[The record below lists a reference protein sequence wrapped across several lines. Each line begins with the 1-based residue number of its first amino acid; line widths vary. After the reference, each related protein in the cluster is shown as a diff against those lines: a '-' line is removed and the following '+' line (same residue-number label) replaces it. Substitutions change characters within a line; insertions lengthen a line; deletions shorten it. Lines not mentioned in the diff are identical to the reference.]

1 MKKSTAG
8 RYQSKVISQ
17 RIRARSAQ
25 AFENERT
32 RAEILYITRRYE
44 YSLSSKYE
52 TGVDMKTGRLKI
64 CNGMAALL
72 LLWAVAGCASA
83 PKPVTEDADIKSVMA
98 AGNASMRAGD
108 YEGAVSY
115 FSRALAIDMT
125 DSEAFGNLGV
135 AYYYLERYDEAVR
148 EVLQAVVLSPDE
160 INWRLNLGAI
170 YTRKEDHERAARA
183 YGAAVDIARELPGV
197 DRYQL
202 RNALAGLGRSSELA
216 GQYDQA
222 LDAYEEA
229 LVFAPDDTELLTG
242 AGNVYYRQGRLDEAE
257 ASYFRALAQDST
269 HAVARYNVA
278 LVYARTGRYDEAV
291 ELFADI
297 PAVDRRLEGA
307 LEGSTVSAVD
317 RSKTRSIAAYRAR
330 LGRMGGA
337 PPPDRRRERRSL
349 PYNHVMGVAYY
360 EQGAYIEAMQA
371 FERVL
376 EEDPGLADTHLYIGN
391 IHAIQHR
398 HSAAIDAYER
408 AIDADAGFV
417 EAYNNLGSMY
427 ANVDR
432 TEDAMEAYRKALS
445 LNDRFYDAR
454 TNLGLLYAEAGRLDE
469 AVEEYKK
476 VIRAEVGIAEVH
488 NNLGMV
494 YLWQRKYDEAGE
506 QFRKA
511 IALRG
516 DFPEAYNNLALSY
529 SRNAFLDDVIGTWR
543 ALAAGWAGQDPAGGV
558 VRDWLPLRRIP
569 ARSSAVGGEARA
581 AYREGVDAAFGHG
594 LDAALSHFREALAM
608 RPGWDA
614 ARTAIAAV
622 LLAQGKWDEV
632 AAAAAKTPEPA
643 PSDPLPD
650 AILAIAQVSGGDY
663 GQALKSWERAV
674 RLAAEPDRT
683 AAREALAAM
692 RARTEAGESV
702 LEALGRA
709 VALRPGFATAHFNI
723 GLVNDLLHRYH
734 QGIRSYREV
743 VRLAP
748 ELAAGHFRLGI
759 AYYRLGE
766 MELARDAMREYI
778 RLSADPML
786 VPQVETFLNRQG

>member
-1 MKKSTAG
+1 
-8 RYQSKVISQ
+8 
-17 RIRARSAQ
+17 
-25 AFENERT
+25 
-32 RAEILYITRRYE
+32 
-44 YSLSSKYE
+44 
-52 TGVDMKTGRLKI
+52 MKTGRLKI

-183 YGAAVDIARELPGV
+183 YGAAVDIARELPGA

-307 LEGSTVSAVD
+307 MEGSTVSAVD
-317 RSKTRSIAAYRAR
+317 RSKTRSITAYRAR
-330 LGRMGGA
+330 FGRMGGA
-337 PPPDRRRERRSL
+337 PPPDSRRGRRPL
-349 PYNHVMGVAYY
+349 PYTHVMGVSYY
-360 EQGAYIEAMQA
+360 EQGAYIEAMRA
-371 FERVL
+371 FEKAL

-391 IHAIQHR
+391 IHARQHR
-398 HSAAIDAYER
+398 HTAAIEAYER
-408 AIDADAGFV
+408 AVAADAGFV

-432 TEDAMEAYRKALS
+432 TEDAMEAYRKALT

-454 TNLGLLYAEAGRLDE
+454 TNLGLLYAEAGRLDD
-469 AVEEYKK
+469 AVDEYMK

-494 YLWQRKYDEAGE
+494 YLWQRRYDEASE
-506 QFRKA
+506 QFKRA

-529 SRNAFLDDVIGTWR
+529 SRNAVLNDVIGTWR
-543 ALAAGWAGQDPAGGV
+543 ELAAGWAGHDRAAGVIHDG
-558 VRDWLPLRRIP
+558 LLLRRIP
-569 ARSSAVGGEARA
+569 ANSSAVGGDARL
-581 AYREGVDAAFGHG
+581 AYRDGVDAAYAHD
-594 LDAALSHFREALAM
+594 LEAALSHFRQALAL
-608 RPGWDA
+608 RPGWHA
-614 ARTAIAAV
+614 ARTAVGAV
-622 LLAQGKWDEV
+622 LLARRKWNEVV
-632 AAAAAKTPEPA
+632 AAVAKTPEPA
-643 PSDPLPD
+643 PSDPLPN

-663 GQALKSWERAV
+663 GQALKSWEEAV
-674 RLAAEPDRT
+674 NLAAEPDRT
-683 AAREALAAM
+683 AAREALAVM
-692 RARTEAGESV
+692 RTRTEAGESV
-702 LEALGRA
+702 LNALDRA
-709 VALRPGFATAHFNI
+709 VTLRPGFATAHFNI
-723 GLVNDLLHRYH
+723 GLVNDQLHRYR
-734 QGIRSYREV
+734 QGIQSYKEV

-766 MELARDAMREYI
+766 IDLARDAMREYI
-778 RLSADPML
+778 RLSEDPML
-786 VPQVETFLNRQG
+786 VPQVETFLNKQG